1 MYADPTWIANRG
13 TRRVFVTPV
22 GLSRLDEYRNK
33 YGSPESV
40 VPSGKCDVTATFR
53 PAIVDGALTSGT
65 VSVTVT
71 ADAPDIPGPRVFTG
85 QRMVAVRRVEADG
98 QPLEDMEYG
107 DALPKLRTAVR
118 RAINEEVG
126 DCGTKEGWARSVD
139 LLSRLAGCLAD
150 RIVEFAD
157 RKCGFKLGES
167 PNVRK
172 LADQIL
178 SPVDVLLGATQAI
191 YGVSVTSDII
201 DCLLLPRVIDGQ
213 EAEIHNLRLWS
224 IVTMCTFKAMDDIG
238 LRAPRYINLI
248 SNGSDPDSIGR
259 TTVTIR
265 ALGLLSPD
273 TLEDTMASLS
283 GDDVKD
289 VMEQVNG
296 CWRAGNRPI
305 LLLAE
310 SVLS

>member
-1 MYADPTWIANRG
+1 MRDPIYDEAVWAGMYADPSWIANRG

-71 ADAPDIPGPRVFTG
+71 ADAPDIPGPRAFTG

-157 RKCGFKLGES
+157 RKCGVNLGE
-167 PNVRK
+167 
-172 LADQIL
+172 
-178 SPVDVLLGATQAI
+178 
-191 YGVSVTSDII
+191 
-201 DCLLLPRVIDGQ
+201 
-213 EAEIHNLRLWS
+213 
-224 IVTMCTFKAMDDIG
+224 
-238 LRAPRYINLI
+238 
-248 SNGSDPDSIGR
+248 
-259 TTVTIR
+259 
-265 ALGLLSPD
+265 
-273 TLEDTMASLS
+273 
-283 GDDVKD
+283 
-289 VMEQVNG
+289 
-296 CWRAGNRPI
+296 
-305 LLLAE
+305 
-310 SVLS
+310 